1 MGRVHVVGGGL
12 AGLSAALA
20 ALDGGHAVTLYEASP
35 HLGGRCRSYHDAKL
49 GRLID
54 NGTHALAGANPAAL
68 ALLDRLGHRG
78 DWVTADEDVLRIADL
93 CEDKTRDRLR
103 HVAPPTLRTL
113 LPGRGG
119 PAGHGNLARPGLS
132 DLAGLARTLGG
143 PDRTVASLF
152 RATAFYRDVIDP
164 LTIAALNTPSGEASS
179 RLLAAVLRAGLRGGC
194 GAAPLM
200 PLIARRGLG
209 PDLVDPLADAIRAKG
224 GTIRQGVRVEAMARG
239 NDRATRLETQDGP
252 IALASDDRVCLAVPA
267 QLCGRLMPESVGAVD
282 VAPSPIVN
290 AHFVLDRPVA
300 DTRPHMFAVLGGA
313 SQWIAIRGDLVSTTV
328 SAADALNAAD
338 RETVFETLWSEAR
351 RACACLGQALPERPM
366 AWRVVK
372 ERWATLRQV
381 PKLGRPG
388 AGTALANVALAG
400 DWTATGLPFTIE
412 GAIRSG
418 QTAIRQLAA
427 QG

>member
-1 MGRVHVVGGGL
+1 MGRIHVIGGGL

-20 ALDGGHAVTLYEASP
+20 SLDSGRAVTLYEASP

-78 DWVTADEDVLRIADL
+78 DWVTADEGLLRIADL
-93 CEDKTRDRLR
+93 GENGALDRLR

-113 LPGRGG
+113 LPGRSDD
-119 PAGHGNLARPGLS
+119 LAKPGLS
-132 DLAGLARTLGG
+132 DLAGLARTLAG
-143 PDRTVASLF
+143 PDRTVAALF
-152 RATAFYRDVIDP
+152 RATPFYRDIIDP
-164 LTIAALNTPSGEASS
+164 LTIAALNTPSSEASS
-179 RLLAAVLRAGLRGGC
+179 RLLAAVLHAGLKGGS
-194 GAAPLM
+194 GTAALM

-209 PDLVDPLADAIRAKG
+209 PDLVDPLADAIRAG
-224 GTIRQGVRVEAMARG
+224 DGIIRQGTRVEGIARE
-239 NDRATRLETQDGP
+239 NDRATRLETADGSIP
-252 IALASDDRVCLAVPA
+252 LPPGDQVCVAVPA
-267 QLCGRLMPESVGAVD
+267 QHCGRLMPESIDGVD
-282 VAPSPIVN
+282 IAPSPIVN
-290 AHFVLDRPVA
+290 AHFVLDHPVA
-300 DTRPHMFAVLGGA
+300 DARAHMFAVLGGA
-313 SQWIAIRGDLVSTTV
+313 SQWIVVRGDLVSTTV
-328 SAADALNAAD
+328 SAADALNATD

-351 RACACLGQALPERPM
+351 RACACLEQPLPERPL

-381 PKLGRPG
+381 PKLGRPS

-418 QTAIRQLAA
+418 QTAMRHLAA